1 CKEREQ
7 LQSSGSRR
15 PLRGSSE
22 ILDTSATVE
31 KYRQRYS
38 QDRQATFNAYVDV
51 YFRLVK
57 HFPGGWTNFSRCP
70 NAERDRGEKPPE
82 LVSRAE
88 QSMRMAGYVADDSG
102 REHGRD
108 RRWVS
113 GIRV

>member
-1 CKEREQ
+1 
-7 LQSSGSRR
+7 GSRR

-22 ILDTSATVE
+22 TLDTPATVE

-57 HFPGGWTNFSRCP
+57 HFPGGWTNFSRCA
-70 NAERDRGEKPPE
+70 NAERDRVENAPQLG
-82 LVSRAE
+82 SRAE
-88 QSMRMAGYVADDSG
+88 QSMRRAGYEADDSG
-102 REHGRD
+102 REHGRG

-113 GIRV
+113 AIRV